1 MFSLRL
7 VERTMPTGSK
17 EPDVLLEWL
26 LHSMGLVR
34 RRLEQAGDDQSGA
47 LHRIMM
53 NALLVDPLKG
63 WDSKDLGDVT
73 GLSNTGIHHQ
83 MVKLRECGLVS
94 TRVEGKWHRHIL
106 RGGSMSSATQLV
118 QAQAS
123 AVLGLRMS
131 ELAAIVE
138 QSDTRMQTEAVE
150 DEIPFSITIAEAG
163 PRKDGVDQ
171 ASALVKDLGLAGE
184 GHRSGDTL
192 ASELM
197 GELSS
202 SHQPITLLAL
212 SDRLSQSRGRV
223 NTVVERM
230 RSAGIVERV
239 PMIDR
244 ISQDVFAGLVR
255 QYDARGEEWLMSRG
269 GMGRLEDSISKV
281 LVTGVKKGSLDIDKV
296 RESLSA
302 VPLQDQRVLLNTLGG
317 RMPYGIRMSGADGE
331 SVSKRVMGRA
341 DRALRRVATV
351 AQRLD
356 VALTR

>member
-17 EPDVLLEWL
+17 DPEVLLEWL
-26 LHSMGLVR
+26 LDSMGLVR
-34 RRLEQAGDDQSGA
+34 RRPDQAGDGQTGA

-53 NALLVDPLKG
+53 HALLADPLKG
-63 WDSKDLGDVT
+63 WDSKDLGDET

-94 TRVEGKWHRHIL
+94 TQVEGKWHRHIL
-106 RGGSMSSATQLV
+106 RGGSMASATQLV

-131 ELAAIVE
+131 ELAAMVE
-138 QSDTRMQTEAVE
+138 KSDTRMQTEAVE

-163 PRKDGVDQ
+163 PRKEGVDH
-171 ASALVKDLGLAGE
+171 ASALVADLGLAGE
-184 GHRSGDTL
+184 GHRSGGSL

-202 SHQPITLLAL
+202 SHQPVTLLAL

-244 ISQDVFAGLVR
+244 IPQDVFAGLVR

-269 GMGRLEDSISKV
+269 GMGRLEDSISKA
-281 LVTGVKKGSLDIDKV
+281 LLAGVKKGSLDIGKV